1 MNPDVQ
7 AYFDAVP
14 EQRRSRFDFLHR
26 LIVGLYPNADIS
38 LGYKMPTYRH
48 GDGWVA
54 IANQKNYISLYTCSA
69 SHIRAFKQRHPDIK
83 TGTGCINFRA
93 RDDLPQADIREVI
106 RHAIEHPK
114 E

>member
-1 MNPDVQ
+1 MLPDVQ
-7 AYFDAVP
+7 AYFDSVP
-14 EQRRSRFDFLHR
+14 EQRRSRLTTLHE

-38 LGYKMPTYRH
+38 LRYKMPTYH
-48 GDGWVA
+48 YGDGWVA

-69 SHIRAFKQRHPDIK
+69 SHIRAFKRRHPSIK

-93 RDDLPQADIREVI
+93 RDDLPQEDIRDVI

-114 E
+114 Q